1 MDGISPV
8 KPTSTADAEVAT
20 EAKAAVPKQK
30 VARKKA
36 TVPEASEEP
45 KQPDSLLFF
54 SGLLKTH
61 RTMEREARA
70 EKISSL
76 RIV

>member
-1 MDGISPV
+1 MDGTDPV
-8 KPTSTADAEVAT
+8 KPTSAPADVADAATAPPSPPRPQAPEVS
-20 EAKAAVPKQK
+20 EAP
-30 VARKKA
+30 
-36 TVPEASEEP
+36 ASEES

-70 EKISSL
+70 AKLSNL

>member
-8 KPTSTADAEVAT
+8 NPASTTDADVA
-20 EAKAAVPKQK
+20 EAKAPVPKPP
-30 VARKKA
+30 VAAAKE
-36 TVPEASEEP
+36 EAPREEP
-45 KQPDSLLFF
+45 KPDSLLFF

-61 RTMEREARA
+61 RTMEREARVA
-70 EKISSL
+70 KLSSL